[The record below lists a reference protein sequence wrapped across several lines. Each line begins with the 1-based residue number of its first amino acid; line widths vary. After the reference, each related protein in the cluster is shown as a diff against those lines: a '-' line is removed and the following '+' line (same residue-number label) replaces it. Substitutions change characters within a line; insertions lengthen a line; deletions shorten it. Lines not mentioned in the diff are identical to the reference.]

1 MGKIRILPDLLA
13 SKIAA
18 GEVVERPASVVKELV
33 ENALDAGGRRIHV
46 EVELGGKKLVR
57 VTDDGEG
64 MTRDDALLAFERHAT
79 SKIASVEDLERITTL
94 GFRGEALP
102 SIASVARI
110 LLRTKAADDLIG
122 TEVEIEGGKI
132 KDVRDCAWAGGTE
145 VCVRDLFYNVPARR
159 KFLRSD
165 ATELFHITNLVT
177 HYALCYP
184 SVAFRLQHGG
194 RTLLEVTPV
203 QTARERAYQ
212 VFGEEF
218 LSGVVELDHAHEG
231 IRVFGFASKP
241 NWGRTTRE
249 AQYFFVNGRYV
260 RDRVLSQALSE
271 SYRTLV
277 SSSTHPAAILFVEL
291 SPSDVDVNV
300 HPTKI
305 EVRFR
310 RPASVHAAIVE
321 AVRRALERARP
332 IVEVR
337 PAARRAGEGL
347 RRQGAEPALRREAF
361 RLQAPLAPL
370 ASRQPS
376 LKLTFSPASA
386 SGASLGRSTPPESP
400 RGGTPSADRVGIPI
414 EPEAPVISPQCLARP
429 SLEAVAGEEAVERI
443 RVIGQFRQSFII
455 AATDHELLLIDQ
467 HAAHERIL
475 FERFRER
482 LAREA
487 LPGQPLLVPEIVEV
501 TPAQHAVFES
511 VRDELMRMGM
521 DVEVFSGRALALTT
535 LPADVPVAEA
545 RALLLELLEIAG
557 QEKRAS
563 SSLERL
569 RDRLAASLACRA
581 AVKIHTPLTEAMMHW
596 LVEELFRASFL
607 SSCPHGRPV
616 VVRFTLREIERLF
629 HR

>member
-18 GEVVERPASVVKELV
+18 GEVVERPASVVKELL

-79 SKIASVEDLERITTL
+79 SKIASIEDLERITTL

-102 SIASVARI
+102 SIASVARV
-110 LLRTKAADDLIG
+110 LLRTKTAADLIG
-122 TEVEIEGGKI
+122 TEVEIEGGRI

-177 HYALCYP
+177 HYALCYS

-194 RTLLEVTPV
+194 RTLLEVAPV
-203 QTARERAYQ
+203 QTVRERVYQ

-218 LSGVVELDHAHEG
+218 LSGVVELDHMQEG
-231 IRVFGFASKP
+231 IRISGFASKP
-241 NWGRTTRE
+241 NWGRATRE

-277 SSSTHPAAILFVEL
+277 PSGTHPVAILFVEL
-291 SPSDVDVNV
+291 PPSDVDVNV

-310 RPASVHAAIVE
+310 RPVHVQAAIIE
-321 AVRRALERARP
+321 AVRRALQQARP
-332 IVEVR
+332 IVEVKS
-337 PAARRAGEGL
+337 AARFAGESTPHK
-347 RRQGAEPALRREAF
+347 RAERALRREAF
-361 RLQAPLAPL
+361 RLQAPLAPPT
-370 ASRQPS
+370 SRQPS
-376 LKLTFSPASA
+376 LGLTFSPVSA
-386 SGASLGRSTPPESP
+386 SGTALDLAPPQSETSP
-400 RGGTPSADRVGIPI
+400 ERPLV
-414 EPEAPVISPQCLARP
+414 SPQCLARP
-429 SLEAVAGEEAVERI
+429 SLEAVAGAETAERL

-487 LPGQPLLVPEIVEV
+487 LPGQPLLVPEIIEV
-501 TPAQHAVFES
+501 TPAQYAVFES
-511 VRDELMRMGM
+511 MRDELMRMGIE
-521 DVEVFSGRALALTT
+521 VEVFSGRTLALTT

-545 RALLLELLEIAG
+545 RPLLVELLEIAG
-557 QEKRAS
+557 QERRAS

-596 LVEELFRASFL
+596 LVEELFRASFP

-616 VVRFTLREIERLF
+616 VVRLTLREIERLF